1 MHQMRRQAAL
11 IRSTAE
17 AYPRSAGRPAGRTCQ
32 EADERDIEPL
42 VDLILEVKK
51 THPVGWPKHV
61 CDRETALTWLLGE
74 AVLSRLVWTSEGRIV
89 GHGALKVASEAAMAA
104 VGRMPELH
112 LEICQLFVSESVRR
126 SGLGREALHT
136 LSQQASSLG
145 GHPVAQVRADNGASR
160 HLLESCG
167 MRRAGSRH
175 VDGIELLLYM

>member
-1 MHQMRRQAAL
+1 M
-11 IRSTAE
+11 
-17 AYPRSAGRPAGRTCQ
+17 
-32 EADERDIEPL
+32 
-42 VDLILEVKK
+42 
-51 THPVGWPKHV
+51 
-61 CDRETALTWLLGE
+61 
-74 AVLSRLVWTSEGRIV
+74 

-104 VGRMPELH
+104 AGRMPELH
-112 LEICQLFVSESVRR
+112 LEICQLFVRESARR